1 MTCTV
6 ESQPL
11 FGKPPD
17 RQRVQAVFL
26 CQYPGG
32 ERGDR
37 ILLLHR
43 YPCLQYH
50 RAAIDSLGHKVDAGA
65 VLFAAGFKRLPVGM
79 QAGKIR
85 QQGRV
90 NIQHPPLVVAYETGG
105 QYAHEACQY
114 DQSRLPAFN
123 AFQ

>member
-6 ESQPL
+6 ESQSL

-37 ILLLHR
+37 ILLIHR
-43 YPCLQYH
+43 YPCLQHH
-50 RAAIDSLGHKVDAGA
+50 RAAIDGLGHKVDAGS
-65 VLFAAGFKRLPVGM
+65 VLLAAGCERLPVSM
-79 QAGKIR
+79 QAGEIR
-85 QQGRV
+85 QQRRV
-90 NIQHPPLVVAYETGG
+90 NIQQSSLVVVDKPGG
-105 QYAHEACQY
+105 QYAHETCQY